1 MGADDQ
7 IGDHARRDRPRE
19 LRRFP
24 LGRTV
29 SVAVFC
35 YRYCHYTPPWTREG
49 RVATRADTFF
59 VFVLQ
64 IPNHGGSSVG
74 YETRSEPET
83 RAAQRQLRLYESPDG
98 VARIH
103 GTCVGVTN
111 NDD

>member
-1 MGADDQ
+1 MSLFSAIATVTIPRCG
-7 IGDHARRDRPRE
+7 HAKGGLQPE
-19 LRRFP
+19 LT
-24 LGRTV
+24 L
-29 SVAVFC
+29 
-35 YRYCHYTPPWTREG
+35 
-49 RVATRADTFF
+49 FF